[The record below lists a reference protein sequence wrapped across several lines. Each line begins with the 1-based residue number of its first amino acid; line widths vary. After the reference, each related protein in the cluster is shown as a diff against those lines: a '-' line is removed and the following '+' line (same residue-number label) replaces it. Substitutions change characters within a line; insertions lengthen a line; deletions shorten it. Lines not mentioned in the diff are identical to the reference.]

1 MSAVMGEVALR
12 ERILLELTR
21 QPRSI
26 VQLTYELGQP
36 PWVVFRTVH
45 ELNRYGKVVYAPG
58 RGQWC
63 LAGVRA
69 VSPTAGSTVS

>member
-1 MSAVMGEVALR
+1 MNGVMGETELQ
-12 ERILLELTR
+12 ERLLSELGR

-36 PWVVFRTVH
+36 PWVVFRAMH
-45 ELNRYGKVVYAPG
+45 NLNRMGSVVYAPG

-63 LAGVRA
+63 LVSVRA
-69 VSPTAGSTVS
+69 ISSALS

>member
-1 MSAVMGEVALR
+1 MTSVMVESELQ
-12 ERILLELTR
+12 ERILSELGR

-36 PWVVFRTVH
+36 PWVVFRAMH
-45 ELNRYGKVVYAPG
+45 NLNRRGLVVYAPG

-63 LAGVRA
+63 LVSLRA
-69 VSPTAGSTVS
+69 ISGALS

>member
-1 MSAVMGEVALR
+1 MSGIMGEADLQ
-12 ERILLELTR
+12 ERILAELCR
-21 QPRSI
+21 HPRSI

-45 ELNRYGKVVYAPG
+45 NLNRSGEVVYAPG

-69 VSPTAGSTVS
+69 VSLQSAVL